1 MQIGTK
7 NVNSKIELLEI
18 IKEGIDPLSYVKEE
32 KDIDFIS
39 NAIIIEGNDEDTY
52 FEEIAEIVYKSII
65 YYVLYTDNEEKTLK
79 RCKEIVQIGM
89 DEKEG
94 IDNVRN
100 IVKNEERA
108 EMLFKSVEIAPEKIA
123 KEIFK
128 KLNERLSKI

>member
-39 NAIIIEGNDEDTY
+39 NAIIIEGNDEDPY

-65 YYVLYTDNEEKTLK
+65 YYVLYTDTEEKTLK
-79 RCKEIVQIGM
+79 RCKEIAQIGM
-89 DEKEG
+89 SGTDG
-94 IDNVRN
+94 INEVRN
-100 IVKNEERA
+100 LVKNEERA
-108 EMLFKSVEIAPEKIA
+108 EMLFKSVEISSEKTA
-123 KEIFK
+123 KEIFE

>member
-39 NAIIIEGNDEDTY
+39 NAIIIEGNDEDPY

-65 YYVLYTDNEEKTLK
+65 YYVFDTDTEEKTLK
-79 RCKEIVQIGM
+79 RCKEIAEIGM
-89 DEKEG
+89 EGTEG
-94 IDNVRN
+94 IEKVKN
-100 IVKNEERA
+100 IVAKEERA
-108 EMLFKSVEIAPEKIA
+108 EVLFKPIQIAPDKTA
-123 KEIFK
+123 KEVFK

>member
-39 NAIIIEGNDEDTY
+39 NAIIIEGNDEDPY

-65 YYVLYTDNEEKTLK
+65 YYVLYTDTEEKTLK
-79 RCKEIVQIGM
+79 RCKEIAQIGM
-89 DEKEG
+89 SGTDG
-94 IDNVRN
+94 INEVRN
-100 IVKNEERA
+100 LVKNEERA
-108 EMLFKSVEIAPEKIA
+108 ELLFKSVEIASEKTA
-123 KEIFK
+123 KEIFE